1 MFHRTSFFDSFFLS
15 SWQLIFAISMCLRFV
30 YGWNSEETLEK
41 TIYIYIFISRIQWRT
56 RSIFKDKPSF
66 ATVDRNLQSLAFHA
80 WNFIFSR
87 VYASAIYIYINI
99 FPREE
104 NTSDGIRIPPPNN
117 LPPRNRYSKIIFIIR
132 EFLLR
137 CETAIT
143 SEKKKTYYYWGR
155 SVLFPANALLL
166 LLIENVWK
174 RKKKKKKNGKDKFWI
189 ARGDGIWYS

>member
-1 MFHRTSFFDSFFLS
+1 
-15 SWQLIFAISMCLRFV
+15 MCLRFV

-137 CETAIT
+137 CETPIA
-143 SEKKKTYYYWGR
+143 SEKKN
-155 SVLFPANALLL
+155 VLLL
-166 LLIENVWK
+166 GKKCPFSSQCVVVALNRK
-174 RKKKKKKNGKDKFWI
+174 RVKKEKRRRRKMERINFESHAGMEFDTVKNWYNCATI
-189 ARGDGIWYS
+189 ARMSRTF

>member
-1 MFHRTSFFDSFFLS
+1 
-15 SWQLIFAISMCLRFV
+15 MCLRFV

-41 TIYIYIFISRIQWRT
+41 TIYIYIYLFRGFNDARAQYLKINQVSLQLIEISKVWPFMHGIL
-56 RSIFKDKPSF
+56 SF
-66 ATVDRNLQSLAFHA
+66 HEYMHPR
-80 WNFIFSR
+80 
-87 VYASAIYIYINI
+87 YIYIYINI

-137 CETAIT
+137 CETPIA

-166 LLIENVWK
+166 LLIENV
-174 RKKKKKKNGKDKFWI
+174 
-189 ARGDGIWYS
+189 

>member
-1 MFHRTSFFDSFFLS
+1 MFHRTS
-15 SWQLIFAISMCLRFV
+15 RFV
-30 YGWNSEETLEK
+30 FPFELTIDIRYLNVFTFCLWMEFGRDARKDN
-41 TIYIYIFISRIQWRT
+41 IYIYIFISRIQWRT

-137 CETAIT
+137 CETPIT
-143 SEKKKTYYYWGR
+143 SEKKN
-155 SVLFPANALLL
+155 VLLL
-166 LLIENVWK
+166 GKKCPFSSQCVVVALNRK
-174 RKKKKKKNGKDKFWI
+174 RVKKKKEEEEKWKG
-189 ARGDGIWYS
+189 

>member
-1 MFHRTSFFDSFFLS
+1 MDGIRKRRSKR
-15 SWQLIFAISMCLRFV
+15 Q
-30 YGWNSEETLEK
+30 Y
-41 TIYIYIFISRIQWRT
+41 IYIYIFISRIQWRT

-66 ATVDRNLQSLAFHA
+66 AIVDRNLQSLAFHA

-137 CETAIT
+137 CETPIA

>member
-1 MFHRTSFFDSFFLS
+1 MFHRTS
-15 SWQLIFAISMCLRFV
+15 RFV
-30 YGWNSEETLEK
+30 FPFEL
-41 TIYIYIFISRIQWRT
+41 TIDIRYLNVFTFCLWMEFGRDARKDNIYIFISRIQWRT

-87 VYASAIYIYINI
+87 VYASAIYIYIYQYFPSRGKYERWNKDPSSKQSSSTESI
-99 FPREE
+99 FQ
-104 NTSDGIRIPPPNN
+104 NHFH
-117 LPPRNRYSKIIFIIR
+117 YSRVSLAVWDANSFW
-132 EFLLR
+132 
-137 CETAIT
+137 
-143 SEKKKTYYYWGR
+143 KKKTYYYWRR

-174 RKKKKKKNGKDKFWI
+174 RKKKKKKNRKDKFWI